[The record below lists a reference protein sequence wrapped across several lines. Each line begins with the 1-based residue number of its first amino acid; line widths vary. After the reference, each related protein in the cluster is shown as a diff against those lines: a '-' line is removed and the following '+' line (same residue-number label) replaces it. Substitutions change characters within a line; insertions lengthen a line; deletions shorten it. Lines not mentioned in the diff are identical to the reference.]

1 MDEVERL
8 RADDPSSII
17 IAFGDHLPSLGANF
31 AGYVESGL
39 LAERFADFTPAMYQ
53 VSVGTPLIVIDGR
66 RGPLQ
71 LGRRPMFELPRLV
84 LDLIGYDRLTMFD
97 LATPP
102 GDMML
107 RPLPGATLSF
117 VDNEIDAVCRKE
129 STMPDCRRAEAWL
142 ADLELLARDL
152 FSGEAH
158 ALTALHRP
166 DGSLPLLPEP
176 DEKPRY
182 IEVEL
187 EPALRDHDQG
197 RLAEHGTPPPPH
209 P

>member
-1 MDEVERL
+1 
-8 RADDPSSII
+8 
-17 IAFGDHLPSLGANF
+17 LPSLGANF

-39 LAERFADFTPAMYQ
+39 LAKRFADFTPAMYQ
-53 VSVGTPLIVIDGR
+53 ASVGTPLVVIDGR

-84 LDLIGYDRLTMFD
+84 LDLIGYDRLTLFD

-117 VDNEIDAVCRKE
+117 IDNEIDLVCYKD
-129 STMPDCRRAEAWL
+129 STAPDCRRAEDWL
-142 ADLELLARDL
+142 ADIEVLARDL
-152 FSGEAH
+152 FTGKAH
-158 ALTALHRP
+158 ALSALHVP
-166 DGSLPLLPEP
+166 DGSLPLPP
-176 DEKPRY
+176 QPGEKPQY

-187 EPALRDHDQG
+187 ETAPRDHDAG
-197 RLAEHGTPPPPH
+197 WIAEHGTSPPPLYP
-209 P
+209 